1 MMFNVDTDVG
11 FMIKGYAVPDGYDTY
26 CNVVLRSEGRD
37 LLVIPANGLREV
49 KLVPGRHVDSNCGFY
64 VDESQLDVLSQLS
77 DLELLDQETGVSIY
91 RRRKPEHTQ
100 SRVFRL
106 ESHLLPLWRIDNKMN
121 SRFQYWGTQIERH
134 GRETIGQIFHLVQY
148 DSAYI
153 SGRLTYPSVR
163 QWVEEIFRVAFIMH
177 HPYEELAERLIVLRQ
192 IADRDKVLSSR
203 DATSFAPIMAFA
215 RSLPLHDEAALTR
228 ALRETPRGIDRI
240 LANPVTRQLTCE
252 QFDQT
257 PGGRALTTAL
267 DTLASFE
274 IVGLRRSPAPFL
286 NAIAEVGNISPDT
299 MPPLSTLPGV
309 TTLAKALKRSR
320 EFDGLLELDL
330 QVYAHVAAA
339 YKKAGQVYASST
351 MTLPKVG

>member
-1 MMFNVDTDVG
+1 
-11 FMIKGYAVPDGYDTY
+11 
-26 CNVVLRSEGRD
+26 
-37 LLVIPANGLREV
+37 
-49 KLVPGRHVDSNCGFY
+49 
-64 VDESQLDVLSQLS
+64 
-77 DLELLDQETGVSIY
+77 
-91 RRRKPEHTQ
+91 
-100 SRVFRL
+100 
-106 ESHLLPLWRIDNKMN
+106 
-121 SRFQYWGTQIERH
+121 
-134 GRETIGQIFHLVQY
+134 
-148 DSAYI
+148 
-153 SGRLTYPSVR
+153 
-163 QWVEEIFRVAFIMH
+163 
-177 HPYEELAERLIVLRQ
+177 
-192 IADRDKVLSSR
+192 
-203 DATSFAPIMAFA
+203 
-215 RSLPLHDEAALTR
+215 
-228 ALRETPRGIDRI
+228 LRETPRGIDRI